1 MAVILGECVL
11 KSIHSEPYG
20 RFLSLMTEARVRLRP
35 SQRELA
41 RLLKKPQS
49 FVSKYE
55 RGERRLDVVEFM
67 ELCKVLKLDPCGV
80 LRKIERKGK

>member
-1 MAVILGECVL
+1 M
-11 KSIHSEPYG
+11 KSVHTERYV
-20 RFLSLMTEARVRLRP
+20 RFLSVMTDARVQLGL

-49 FVSKYE
+49 YVSKYE

-67 ELCKVLKLDPCGV
+67 DLCKVLKLDVCGV
-80 LRKIERKGK
+80 LRKVEGKAK